1 MKSIKW
7 KKRIEESLWLLFGL
21 GSILLL
27 GTAMRLKDQKLCSKI
42 DVQISGSDREMF
54 INEEDVRLLLNKN
67 ENIEG
72 QPIKNIDLKALEL
85 FLKKNV
91 WIKNAEL
98 YLDNNQMLNVKIVE
112 RIPVARVFTVN
123 GNSFYLDSTGLK
135 MPLSERLS
143 LRVPVFTNFPSDKN
157 ILSFSDSSMLQCIV
171 KLGKF
176 ISQDSFRMAQVSQ
189 IDILPNAEF
198 EIVPSIGS
206 QLIEL
211 GDTSDLDKKFIKLVT
226 FYKQT
231 LLENTV
237 NNYSK
242 IYLQYKGQVV
252 AVKKDYQKTG
262 IDSVNSNFIIS
273 VTGSKSN
280 RNNSENG
287 ISHISNKI
295 DSDAPAKNSKD
306 ENQYRSKQNKTAIKS
321 LSYGRQGLKAKII
334 TNTSNTVQPKALMKK
349 EK

>member
-7 KKRIEESLWLLFGL
+7 KKCIQESLWLLFGL

-27 GTAMRLKDQKLCSKI
+27 GAAMRLKDQKLCSKI

-54 INEEDVRLLLNKN
+54 INEGDIRLLLNN
-67 ENIEG
+67 NGNIEG
-72 QPIKNIDLKALEL
+72 QQIKNIDLKALEL

-98 YLDNNQMLNVKIVE
+98 YLDNNQKLNVKIVE

-143 LRVPVFTNFPSDKN
+143 FRVPVFTNFPSDKD
-157 ILSFSDSSMLQCIV
+157 ILSLSDSSMLECIV

-176 ISQDSFRMAQVSQ
+176 ISQDSLRMAQVSQ

-211 GDTSDLDKKFIKLVT
+211 GDTSDLDKKFIKLFT
-226 FYKQT
+226 FYKKII
-231 LLENTV
+231 LENTL

-242 IYLQYKGQVV
+242 IYLQYKDQVV
-252 AVKKDYQKTG
+252 AVKKDYQIAG
-262 IDSVNSNFIIS
+262 IDSVNSNFIS
-273 VTGSKSN
+273 VTGSKINTNTSDY
-280 RNNSENG
+280 G
-287 ISHISNKI
+287 ISHISNKN
-295 DSDAPAKNSKD
+295 DSDTPVKKRKD
-306 ENQYRSKQNKTAIKS
+306 ENLYRSKQNKTEIKS

-334 TNTSNTVQPKALMKK
+334 TNTSNTIQPKTLMKK
-349 EK
+349 ER

>member
-27 GTAMRLKDQKLCSKI
+27 GAAMRLKDQKLCSKI

-54 INEEDVRLLLNKN
+54 INEDDIRLLLNN
-67 ENIEG
+67 NGNIEG
-72 QPIKNIDLKALEL
+72 QQIKNIDLKAQEL

-98 YLDNNQMLNVKIVE
+98 YLDNNQKLNVKIVE

-135 MPLSERLS
+135 MPLSERVS
-143 LRVPVFTNFPSDKN
+143 FRVPVFTNFPSDKD
-157 ILSFSDSSMLQCIV
+157 ILSLSDSIMLECIV

-189 IDILPNAEF
+189 IDILHNAEF
-198 EIVPSIGS
+198 EIIPSIGS

-211 GDTSDLDKKFIKLVT
+211 GDTSDLDKKFIKLFT

-231 LLENTV
+231 ILENTL

-242 IYLQYKGQVV
+242 IFLQYKDQVV
-252 AVKKDYQKTG
+252 AVKKDYQIAG
-262 IDSVNSNFIIS
+262 IDSVNSNFIS
-273 VTGSKSN
+273 VTGSKSIAN
-280 RNNSENG
+280 TSDNG
-287 ISHISNKI
+287 ISHISNKN
-295 DSDAPAKNSKD
+295 DSDTPVKKRKD
-306 ENQYRSKQNKTAIKS
+306 ENLYRSKQNKTAIKS

-334 TNTSNTVQPKALMKK
+334 ANISNTVQQKALMKK
-349 EK
+349 ER

>member
-7 KKRIEESLWLLFGL
+7 KKCIQESLWLLFGL

-27 GTAMRLKDQKLCSKI
+27 GAAMRLKDQKLCSKI

-54 INEEDVRLLLNKN
+54 INEGDIRLLLNN
-67 ENIEG
+67 NGNIEG
-72 QPIKNIDLKALEL
+72 QQIKNIDLKALEL

-98 YLDNNQMLNVKIVE
+98 YLDNNQKLNVKIVE

-143 LRVPVFTNFPSDKN
+143 FRVPVFTNFPSDKD
-157 ILSFSDSSMLQCIV
+157 ILSLSDSSMLECIV

-176 ISQDSFRMAQVSQ
+176 ISQDSLRMAQVSQ

-211 GDTSDLDKKFIKLVT
+211 GDTSDLDKKFIKLFT
-226 FYKQT
+226 FYKKII
-231 LLENTV
+231 LENTL

-242 IYLQYKGQVV
+242 IYLQYKDQVV
-252 AVKKDYQKTG
+252 AVKKDYQIAG
-262 IDSVNSNFIIS
+262 IDSVNSNFIS

-280 RNNSENG
+280 TNTSDYG
-287 ISHISNKI
+287 ISHISNKN
-295 DSDAPAKNSKD
+295 DSDTPVKKRKD
-306 ENQYRSKQNKTAIKS
+306 ENLYRSKQNKTEIKS

-334 TNTSNTVQPKALMKK
+334 TNTSNTIQPKTLMKK
-349 EK
+349 ER

>member
-7 KKRIEESLWLLFGL
+7 KKRIEEFLWLLFGL

-27 GTAMRLKDQKLCSKI
+27 GAAMRLKDQKLCSKI

-54 INEEDVRLLLNKN
+54 INEDDIRLLLNN
-67 ENIEG
+67 NGNIEG
-72 QPIKNIDLKALEL
+72 QQIKNIDLKAQEL

-98 YLDNNQMLNVKIVE
+98 YLDNNQKLNVKIVE

-135 MPLSERLS
+135 MPLSERVS
-143 LRVPVFTNFPSDKN
+143 FRVPVFTNFPSDKD
-157 ILSFSDSSMLQCIV
+157 ILSLSDSIMLECIV

-189 IDILPNAEF
+189 IDILHNAEF
-198 EIVPSIGS
+198 EIIPSIGS

-211 GDTSDLDKKFIKLVT
+211 GDTSDLDKKFIKLFT

-231 LLENTV
+231 ILENTL

-242 IYLQYKGQVV
+242 IYLQYKDQVV
-252 AVKKDYQKTG
+252 AVKKDYQIAG
-262 IDSVNSNFIIS
+262 IDSVNSNFIS
-273 VTGSKSN
+273 VTGSKSIAN
-280 RNNSENG
+280 TSDNG

-295 DSDAPAKNSKD
+295 DSDTPVKKRKD
-306 ENQYRSKQNKTAIKS
+306 ENLYRSKQNKTAIKS

-334 TNTSNTVQPKALMKK
+334 ANTSNTVQPKALMKK
-349 EK
+349 ER